1 MNTSS
6 LTNSDQLALLKSN
19 YFEALANYN
28 QNFTDDALSK
38 LFSTEDAYMS
48 FMETGDVRSFG

>member
-6 LTNSDQLALLKSN
+6 LTNGDQLALLKSN
-19 YFEALANYN
+19 YFEALATYN
-28 QNFTDDALSK
+28 QTFTDEALSK

-48 FMETGDVRSFG
+48 FIETGDVRSC